1 MYPIFCKFIT
11 SKSIAYHIWDQS
23 QQFPI
28 YFQFYH
34 CQNKMSKCNI
44 FDTLNLLSKGIKIK
58 PDLPFE
64 RLNSVML
71 QLTALVG
78 I

>member
-1 MYPIFCKFIT
+1 
-11 SKSIAYHIWDQS
+11 
-23 QQFPI
+23 
-28 YFQFYH
+28 
-34 CQNKMSKCNI
+34 MSKCNI